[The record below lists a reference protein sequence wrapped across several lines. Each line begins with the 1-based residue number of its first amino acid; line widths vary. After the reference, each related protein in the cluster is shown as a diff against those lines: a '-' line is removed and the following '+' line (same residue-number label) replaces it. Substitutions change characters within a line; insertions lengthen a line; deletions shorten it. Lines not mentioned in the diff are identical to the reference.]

1 MKKYAMSN
9 GNYAKKLT
17 NTLFIIYLV
26 ALLWILVF
34 KLGVQFSYMGK
45 RRINLIPFNEL
56 LVLKGK
62 VDFVEMILNAVI
74 FVPLGIYIGV
84 LFKRWTYGKKIFLLF
99 IISLLI
105 EGLQFI
111 LKVGAFDTTDIITNS
126 LGGIIGLLIF
136 KAIEKA
142 FKNNFKAQ
150 KFVNIIAATGTV
162 LMTLLLLL
170 LKLNMLPVKY
180 Q

>member
-1 MKKYAMSN
+1 MEKRFF
-9 GNYAKKLT
+9 
-17 NTLFIIYLV
+17 LF
-26 ALLWILVF
+26 
-34 KLGVQFSYMGK
+34 
-45 RRINLIPFNEL
+45 
-56 LVLKGK
+56 
-62 VDFVEMILNAVI
+62 
-74 FVPLGIYIGV
+74 
-84 LFKRWTYGKKIFLLF
+84 F

-126 LGGIIGLLIF
+126 LGRIIRLLIF

>member
-1 MKKYAMSN
+1 MSN

-84 LFKRWTYGKKIFLLF
+84 LFK
-99 IISLLI
+99 
-105 EGLQFI
+105 
-111 LKVGAFDTTDIITNS
+111 
-126 LGGIIGLLIF
+126 
-136 KAIEKA
+136 
-142 FKNNFKAQ
+142 
-150 KFVNIIAATGTV
+150 
-162 LMTLLLLL
+162 
-170 LKLNMLPVKY
+170 
-180 Q
+180 